1 MSSLWPEDD
10 DEQPTVMIV
19 EDDPAIRRLY
29 SFLLSNAGY
38 EVLEAEDGQVA
49 LEHYEEQPCHLIITD
64 MNMPRMGGMD
74 LVRELRKKRYTVY
87 IIMVT
92 AYGTTDTK
100 KMAFRLGAN
109 EYIPKP
115 FDFEELKGRTR
126 NYFEESGF
134 FLP

>member
-1 MSSLWPEDD
+1 
-10 DEQPTVMIV
+10 MIV

-29 SFLLSNAGY
+29 SLLMSNAGY

-49 LEHYEEQPCHLIITD
+49 LETYEEQPCHLIITD

-74 LVRELRKKRYTVY
+74 LIRELRKKRYTVY

-92 AYGTTDTK
+92 AYGTQKTAEMAYNLGTD
-100 KMAFRLGAN
+100 

-115 FDFEELKGRTR
+115 FDFEELEDRIR
-126 NYFEESGF
+126 AYFEERGF